1 MRVRLATVMAD
12 KIVPGR
18 NVQVTDFHRSIIT
31 SDDSFGVISFRTTI
45 AWALAADYIYSVKN
59 YQEFEINYFQDEDG
73 MFTAEVPAIRGCVA
87 WGKTLIEAYRNAI
100 DAIESCL
107 EAREMVAAK
116 KIRKP
121 RYAGLNI
128 YRRPVHA

>member
-1 MRVRLATVMAD
+1 QSRARAHDGLDSVSKIAEEVRVGISVQDWELL
-12 KIVPGR
+12 PGIGCSR
-18 NVQVTDFHRSIIT
+18 NFSH
-31 SDDSFGVISFRTTI
+31 
-45 AWALAADYIYSVKN
+45 VKN
-59 YQEFEINYFQDEDG
+59 YQEFDINYFQDEDG

-87 WGKTLIEAYRNAI
+87 WGNTLREAYRNAI